1 MRSKADNLE
10 VVEALWKAVYDHDYD
25 AVGALIAEDGLYQD
39 VPTPDYG
46 AVGPEAVAA
55 RLRSGFEPVDRH
67 VHHLRR
73 VVCDGNI
80 VVTEHQEDWHFRTG
94 EVVELPFVSVIEVDD
109 DGKIALWRDYW
120 DLNTLM
126 QNAPQWWLDHIAQQ
140 TYPGSRDKRSAL
152 E

>member
-1 MRSKADNLE
+1 MGSKQDNLKLVE
-10 VVEALWKAVYDHDYD
+10 VLWEAVYAHDYD
-25 AVGALIAEDGLYQD
+25 GVGALMAPDGLYQD

-55 RLRSGFEPVDRH
+55 RLRTGFEPVDKH
-67 VHHLRR
+67 VHHLHRM
-73 VVCDGNI
+73 VCDGD
-80 VVTEHQEDWHFRTG
+80 VVITEHQEDWHFHTG
-94 EVVELPFVSVIEVDD
+94 EVVKLPFVSVMEVK

-126 QNAPQWWLDHIAQQ
+126 QNAPQWWLDHVAEQS
-140 TYPGSRDKRSAL
+140 YPGNRDKVSTL